1 MRPLRIPPA
10 RLTMSVRADLP
21 LSQFGGVTLVSGSL
35 HHRNFVNL
43 PSRLQQYPHADA
55 GAWKGTQVEAS

>member
-1 MRPLRIPPA
+1 MRPLRVQPA
-10 RLTMSVRADLP
+10 RLTKCVRVDLP
-21 LSQFGGVTLVSGSL
+21 IRQLGGVTLVSGWL

-43 PSRLQQYPHADA
+43 PSRLQQYPHPDA